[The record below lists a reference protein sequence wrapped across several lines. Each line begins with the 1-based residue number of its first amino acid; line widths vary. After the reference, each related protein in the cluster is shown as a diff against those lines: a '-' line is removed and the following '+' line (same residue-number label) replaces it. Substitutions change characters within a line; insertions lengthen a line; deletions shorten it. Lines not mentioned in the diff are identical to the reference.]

1 MADLP
6 NMEIPGAVREMAEK
20 NLDQMRS
27 AYEQFMDMTRKSQ
40 EMVAQSQGAMTQ
52 SALEIQ
58 ARAMRFAQENM
69 ESGFKLA
76 GELARA
82 RDVKEYLDIQ
92 TRHAQRQM
100 QTYAEQAQE
109 LGRMMAEAAQKAQ
122 PKG

>member
-1 MADLP
+1 
-6 NMEIPGAVREMAEK
+6 MEIPGAVREMAEK